1 MDSLNTT
8 SAGGISSNLGFFK
21 HVFNFDNDS
30 KADILNII
38 QYAMIAIVPMVI
50 FNKTMQNYV
59 PEADD
64 QKGSIELL
72 AEIII
77 QTISMFIGILLIHR
91 MITYIPTYSG
101 EKYPEYNVVYTIL
114 AVLMITLSLQTKLG
128 EKVSILWDRILEMWN
143 GEREDDGD
151 KKKGKNKKGKGNVR
165 VRQPITQEGMASM
178 GQSAMN
184 MSLGGGGGGMG
195 GTTDISS
202 LQPRQQQQQPDY
214 NAMYGGPVNPLVNAQ
229 TPGQD
234 MMGGGEIMAANELC
248 GTAFGTMF

>member
-1 MDSLNTT
+1 MESTNSNIT
-8 SAGGISSNLGFFK
+8 SGGISSNFGFFK

-38 QYAMIAIVPMVI
+38 QYAMIAIVPMVVL
-50 FNKTMQNYV
+50 NKTMQNYV

-72 AEIII
+72 AEIIL
-77 QTISMFIGILLIHR
+77 QTISMFLGILLIHR

-101 EKYPEYNVVYTIL
+101 EKYAEFNVVYIIL
-114 AVLMITLSLQTKLG
+114 AALMITLSLQTKLG

-184 MSLGGGGGGMG
+184 MSLGGGMG

-202 LQPRQQQQQPDY
+202 LQPRQQQPDY
-214 NAMYGGPVNPLVNAQ
+214 NAMYGGPTNPLVNAQ

-248 GTAFGTMF
+248 GSAFGTMF

>member
-1 MDSLNTT
+1 MESTNSIT
-8 SAGGISSNLGFFK
+8 SGGISSNLGFFK

-38 QYAMIAIVPMVI
+38 QYAMIAIIPMVI
-50 FNKTMQNYV
+50 LNKTMQNYV

-101 EKYPEYNVVYTIL
+101 EKYPEFNVVYIIL
-114 AVLMITLSLQTKLG
+114 AALMITLSLQTKLG

-165 VRQPITQEGMASM
+165 VRQPITQEGMANL
-178 GQSAMN
+178 GQSAIN
-184 MSLGGGGGGMG
+184 MSLGGGGMG

-202 LQPRQQQQQPDY
+202 LQPRQHQQQPDY
-214 NAMYGGPVNPLVNAQ
+214 NAMYGGNATPLVNAQ

-248 GTAFGTMF
+248 GSAFGTMF